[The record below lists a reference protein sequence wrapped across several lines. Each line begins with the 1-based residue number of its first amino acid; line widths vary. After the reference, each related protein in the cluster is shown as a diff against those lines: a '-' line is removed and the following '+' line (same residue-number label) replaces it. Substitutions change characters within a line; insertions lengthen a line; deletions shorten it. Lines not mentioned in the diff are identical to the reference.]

1 MNTTAWKNK
10 RGISGCIC
18 TRSRWEKAK
27 CFLPTPTPI
36 SGNQS
41 CQEASEKPRGS
52 LLVARSDTTRLSQR
66 RQAQAGKYHA
76 VNNKGGFMIAQL
88 TETID
93 MLSIVQRN
101 LRESGN
107 EEAIGETL
115 TLLNVYSAS
124 LEAKRNA
131 LL

>member
-1 MNTTAWKNK
+1 
-10 RGISGCIC
+10 
-18 TRSRWEKAK
+18 
-27 CFLPTPTPI
+27 
-36 SGNQS
+36 
-41 CQEASEKPRGS
+41 
-52 LLVARSDTTRLSQR
+52 VARSDTTRLSQR
-66 RQAQAGKYHA
+66 RQAQTGKYHA

-131 LL
+131 FL

>member
-1 MNTTAWKNK
+1 
-10 RGISGCIC
+10 
-18 TRSRWEKAK
+18 
-27 CFLPTPTPI
+27 
-36 SGNQS
+36 
-41 CQEASEKPRGS
+41 
-52 LLVARSDTTRLSQR
+52 
-66 RQAQAGKYHA
+66 
-76 VNNKGGFMIAQL
+76 MIAQL

>member
-1 MNTTAWKNK
+1 
-10 RGISGCIC
+10 
-18 TRSRWEKAK
+18 
-27 CFLPTPTPI
+27 
-36 SGNQS
+36 
-41 CQEASEKPRGS
+41 
-52 LLVARSDTTRLSQR
+52 VARSDTTRLSQR
-66 RQAQAGKYHA
+66 RQAQTGKYHA
-76 VNNKGGFMIAQL
+76 VNNKGGFMIAQP